1 MSISK
6 ERKTELV
13 KEFGKDDNDTGNTE
27 VQIAI
32 HTERIKN
39 LTDHL
44 KMNKKDN
51 HTRYGLL
58 KLVGKRRALLDYCK
72 AQDVEVYRELIKKLG
87 IRK

>member
-6 ERKTELV
+6 EKKIELV
-13 KEFGKDDNDTGNTE
+13 KEFGENENDTGNSS

-39 LTDHL
+39 LTEHL
-44 KMNKKDN
+44 KINKKDN

-58 KLVGKRRALLDYCK
+58 KLVGKRRALLDYLK
-72 AQDVEVYRELIKKLG
+72 SKDIEAYRDLIKKLG